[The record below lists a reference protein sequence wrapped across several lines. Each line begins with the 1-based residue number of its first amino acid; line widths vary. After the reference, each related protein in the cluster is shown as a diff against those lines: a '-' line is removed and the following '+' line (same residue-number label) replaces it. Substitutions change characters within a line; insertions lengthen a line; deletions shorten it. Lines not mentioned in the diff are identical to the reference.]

1 MIRTHREL
9 CKRRTFRARYN
20 YLRLRGTVGQDTFGY
35 DRYLTQILYRSSV
48 WLSVRDEVIIRDS
61 GCDLGIPG
69 YDVVDRIVVHHMNPV
84 TKDQMEHV
92 DDMMFDPDFLICTS
106 HRTHLAIHYGD
117 ESLLPKPM
125 VVRRPD
131 DMIPWRQ

>member
-9 CKRRTFRARYN
+9 CKLKTFKARYN

-35 DRYLTQILYRSSV
+35 DRYLTQVLYRSSV
-48 WLSVRDEVIIRDS
+48 WRSVRDEVIIRDS

-69 YDVVDRIVVHHMNPV
+69 YDVVDQIVVHHMNPI
-84 TKDQMEHV
+84 TEEQIENV
-92 DDMMFDPDFLICTS
+92 DDIMFDPDFLICTS

-125 VVRRPD
+125 VIRRPGD
-131 DMIPWRQ
+131 TVPWRP